1 MTTIMNGEPF
11 LSIQAA
17 DHTSNEA
24 ATGSTQHKRPQLSL
38 SEDDEDE
45 DELATAFP
53 SFGAGLT
60 FLGEGRQR
68 SAG

>member
-1 MTTIMNGEPF
+1 MPGT
-11 LSIQAA
+11 AA
-17 DHTSNEA
+17 PVLFENSKRNA
-24 ATGSTQHKRPQLSL
+24 FFWAYTGDLEWHQLSL
-38 SEDDEDE
+38 SEEDE
-45 DELATAFP
+45 DEEELGTALE